1 MEKAKRYLIFL
12 LGLFLSSLGVSL
24 VTKAD
29 LGTSPISAILMY

>member
-29 LGTSPISAILMY
+29 LAPPPSPPFLMY